1 MEQSIKKN
9 LLRHQNHEVIKFV
22 TKEMK
27 TNELYDTIKNK
38 TMSKNK
44 RELLEIENIVPNIIY
59 M

>member
-9 LLRHQNHEVIKFV
+9 LIRHQNHEVIKFV